1 MLRVNRVALRAI
13 LYVNILDD
21 LTVYICSTRFIAYAK
36 GKRKSRIC
44 AISPLYSQIRGSGCL
59 WFPGCILLYVVYSV
73 SSILC
78 VFNILRSAKRKKNFW
93 PIHLFLLFLLCFSDY
108 WRSTFSRLNDT
119 RTRWLSFRFCLRTK
133 KETQDIIG
141 DSASCNSILRWKCDD
156 DTNDIVVDDVL
167 TFDDEQQEKKRQL
180 RK

>member
-21 LTVYICSTRFIAYAK
+21 LTVYMQYAFHSVR
-36 GKRKSRIC
+36 KRKSRIC
-44 AISPLYSQIRGSGCL
+44 AISPLYSQRRGSGCL
-59 WFPGCILLYVVYSV
+59 WFPGCILYVVYSV

-78 VFNILRSAKRKKNFW
+78 VFNIPRSAKRKKNFW
-93 PIHLFLLFLLCFSDY
+93 PIHLFLLLLLCFSDY

-133 KETQDIIG
+133 KQDIIG

-156 DTNDIVVDDVL
+156 DERHCRRWRIDVWRR
-167 TFDDEQQEKKRQL
+167 TTGEKKTTQKIDIRA
-180 RK
+180 R

>member
-21 LTVYICSTRFIAYAK
+21 LTVYMQYAFHSVR
-36 GKRKSRIC
+36 KRKSRIC
-44 AISPLYSQIRGSGCL
+44 AISPLYSQRRGSGCL
-59 WFPGCILLYVVYSV
+59 WFPGCILYVVYSV

-78 VFNILRSAKRKKNFW
+78 VFNIPRSAKRKKNFW
-93 PIHLFLLFLLCFSDY
+93 PIHLFLLLLLCFSDY

-133 KETQDIIG
+133 KRRKT
-141 DSASCNSILRWKCDD
+141 SSVTRHHVTRFSDD
-156 DTNDIVVDDVL
+156 DKRHCRRWRIDVWRR
-167 TFDDEQQEKKRQL
+167 TTGEKKTTQKIDIRA
-180 RK
+180 R